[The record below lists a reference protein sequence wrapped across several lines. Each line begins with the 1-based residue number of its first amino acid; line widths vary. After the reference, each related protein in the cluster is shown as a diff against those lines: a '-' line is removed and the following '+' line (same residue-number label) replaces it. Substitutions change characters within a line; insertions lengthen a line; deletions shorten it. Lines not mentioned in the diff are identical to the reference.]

1 MKRLILKYYTNSS
14 CPHIPNDIQMF
25 TKIFFYQ
32 LINILELF
40 LEIDNYCLTSHIK
53 KKKIDKYYY
62 VVI

>member
-1 MKRLILKYYTNSS
+1 MTYKCLPKY
-14 CPHIPNDIQMF
+14 
-25 TKIFFYQ
+25 FFYQ
-32 LINILELF
+32 FINILELF